1 MGYLLNDRMR
11 DVREFVDGL
20 RRSSGG
26 TVLDPEAVATLMAR
40 RGENPVDRL
49 TTRERDVLELMAQGR
64 SNASIAAAFFVSEKA
79 VAKHI
84 ASIFNKLD
92 LPVDTDDN
100 RRVRV
105 VLTWLKV

>member
-1 MGYLLNDRMR
+1 MGHLLEDRIG

-49 TTRERDVLELMAQGR
+49 TTRERDVLERMA
-64 SNASIAAAFFVSEKA
+64 
-79 VAKHI
+79 
-84 ASIFNKLD
+84 

-100 RRVRV
+100 RRVRA
-105 VLTWLKV
+105 VLTWLKM